1 MHRLGEGV
9 PRSSE
14 QAVRFWRAG
23 AEFGSTIAQG
33 ALAQALMSGDGASR
47 DPEEAVRWA
56 RLGAEK
62 NNAAAQNVLALAYLK
77 GEGGVARSVVEFL
90 RWTRR
95 AANQGNRPS
104 MESLAVSYQLGTGV
118 TQDFVQ
124 AHMWANLA
132 AARGSARALKLR
144 EELAAKMT
152 PEQVAEAQKLA
163 SRWRP
168 TIASTKPPASA
179 DASGKKRIGTA
190 SGFIVGLPGYVL
202 TNHHVVNQCTEIRAP
217 ASKAILRVVAQ
228 DERNDL
234 ALLEGEVPASDTARF
249 RTRSAARL
257 GEPVVVAGFPLSE
270 LLAASLNVT
279 TGSVSALAGPKNDA
293 SLIQITAPI
302 QRGNSGGPVLDEN
315 GEVIGVVVSKLNA
328 LRVAMVTGDI
338 PQNVNFAVTGTV
350 ARGFLEANGVEVD
363 DTLASG
369 ARQSVADASERAR
382 RFTLLL
388 ECWR

>member
-1 MHRLGEGV
+1 MN
-9 PRSSE
+9 
-14 QAVRFWRAG
+14 
-23 AEFGSTIAQG
+23 
-33 ALAQALMSGDGASR
+33 GDGAAR

-56 RLGAEK
+56 RQGAER
-62 NNAAAQNVLALAYLK
+62 NDAQAQSTLALAFLK
-77 GEGGVARSVVEFL
+77 GEGGVARNLAEFL

-104 MESLAVSYQLGTGV
+104 MEMLALSFQQGTGV
-118 TQDFVQ
+118 AQDFVQ
-124 AHMWANLA
+124 AHLWANLA
-132 AARGSARALKLR
+132 AARGSTRAHKLR
-144 EELAAKMT
+144 EDLAAKMT

-168 TIASTKPPASA
+168 VIARTKPAASA
-179 DASGKKRIGTA
+179 DTSGKKRIGTA
-190 SGFIVGLPGYVL
+190 SGFVVGAPGYVL
-202 TNHHVVNQCTEIRAP
+202 TNHHVVSQCTEVRAP
-217 ASKAILRVVAQ
+217 ASKATLRVVAQ

-234 ALLEGEVPASDTARF
+234 ALLEGEIAASDIALF
-249 RTRSAARL
+249 RTRYPARL
-257 GEPVVVAGFPLSE
+257 GEPVVVAGFPLTD

-315 GEVIGVVVSKLNA
+315 GEVIGVVTSKLNA
-328 LRVAMVTGDI
+328 LRVALATGDI
-338 PQNVNFAVTGTV
+338 PQNVNFAVTGTI
-350 ARGFLEANGVEVD
+350 ARGFLEANGVEVHD
-363 DTLASG
+363 VDSPAQG
-369 ARQSVADASERAR
+369 VRPSVADASERAR